1 MDDKEHSW
9 HDFHREDRLILSLW
23 FLRIMLWVVLILLAA
38 VATRAFAGP
47 IAEGAGDNG
56 AKITLYN
63 DPCKL
68 KEVSNLELR
77 ATWQEKGKVFE
88 GCFGIHP
95 YGVVLAYF
103 SDKTVVIIPVDIFR
117 EVKGA

>member
-1 MDDKEHSW
+1 MDDKEW
-9 HDFHREDRLILSLW
+9 DDFPRQMPGLTVIPWLI
-23 FLRIMLWVVLILLAA
+23 WVLVILM
-38 VATRAFAGP
+38 VVMVTKAFAGP

-68 KEVSNLELR
+68 KEITNLANR
-77 ATWQEKGKVFE
+77 ATWNEKGKVWE

-103 SDKTVVIIPVDIFR
+103 NDGTVVIMPVDIFKQ
-117 EVKGA
+117 VSGA

>member
-9 HDFHREDRLILSLW
+9 HDFPRQMPNLTVLPWLI
-23 FLRIMLWVVLILLAA
+23 WVLVILM
-38 VATRAFAGP
+38 VVMVTKAFAGP
-47 IAEGAGDNG
+47 IAEGAGDND

-103 SDKTVVIIPVDIFR
+103 SDKTVVIMPVDIFKA
-117 EVKGA
+117 VSGA